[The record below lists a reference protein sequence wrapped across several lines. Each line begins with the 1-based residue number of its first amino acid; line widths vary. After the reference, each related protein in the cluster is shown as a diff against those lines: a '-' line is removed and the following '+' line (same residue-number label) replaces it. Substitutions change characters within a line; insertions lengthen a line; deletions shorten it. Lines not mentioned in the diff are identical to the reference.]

1 MFMVTIKEV
10 AKRAGVSTSTVSRTL
25 SGNIFVNKDTKKKVI
40 KAVNELGYSPNVLAK
55 GLKEGKTNTIGLI
68 IPNIKNPIF
77 PAIVKGVE
85 ETARKNGFII
95 ILCNTDENIDNEKE
109 IINTLE
115 KRWVDGFIFATA
127 SSDLN
132 HICKIKEDKFPLVLL
147 VRSGEDKFDSVVTN
161 NFEASYKAV
170 RYLIQ
175 RGHKKIAII
184 NGDINLSLYRERYE
198 GYKKA
203 LLDSGL
209 EIPSEMSFCCSFENK
224 ECYIKTTDLLK
235 SNIIPDAIF
244 ATNDLR
250 AIEAIRAIK
259 DLGLKVPEDISVLG
273 FDNIQISSFI
283 DPTLTTV
290 SQPFYKMG
298 EVAVKKLI
306 KIISYKRNRKP
317 KKDVIK
323 SELVIRNSTR

>member
-68 IPNIKNPIF
+68 IPNIRNPIF
-77 PAIVKGVE
+77 PAIVRGVE
-85 ETARKNGFII
+85 DTARKNGFIV

-127 SSDLN
+127 SSDFN
-132 HICKIKEDKFPLVLL
+132 HIYKIKEDKFPLVLL
-147 VRSGEDKFDSVVTN
+147 VRSVEDKFDSVVTN

-184 NGDINLSLYRERYE
+184 NGDLNLSLYRERYE

-203 LLDSGL
+203 LFDSGL
-209 EIPSEMSFCCSFENK
+209 EIPSEVSFCCSFENQ

-273 FDNIQISSFI
+273 FDNIQISLFI
-283 DPTLTTV
+283 DPTLTTI

-317 KKDVIK
+317 KIDVVK